1 MSSPGT
7 DSESE
12 KELTPPPLKRPR
24 QSRSSRTSSS
34 ASNVKNNSIL
44 PTASSSSTS
53 PIMNNS
59 PNLPPLAV
67 SILGVEP
74 IDEFVR
80 EIADF
85 VHHMVTT
92 RPNMGPD
99 AKVEVEAKLGILKDR
114 ITGKRISLP
123 VLVETILLPDGIDL
137 RFESNMSAMQH
148 KHFNT
153 ILNELQRHSSEPSHP
168 ASPLVYKHFKLVDSF
183 YTSDSP
189 RDREKIRVTREEKT
203 GTVTEVTKKVRLG
216 DLNIHSPKRAADW
229 RVSVNLEV
237 PVPHP
242 VGTPTLTR
250 RKDRICYSHEEFNI
264 DLTQVVSNVGPS
276 SPPETLHEL
285 EVEIARSTLLL
296 STASKRGDPN
306 VSEHERSAFDELIRS
321 FVNNTRILVKNANE
335 GWY

>member
-12 KELTPPPLKRPR
+12 REPTPPPPKRPR
-24 QSRSSRTSSS
+24 PSGSPKT
-34 ASNVKNNSIL
+34 ANGAPTHVTNNPSIL
-44 PTASSSSTS
+44 PTTS
-53 PIMNNS
+53 PVMNNAL
-59 PNLPPLAV
+59 NLPPLSV

-74 IDEFVR
+74 LDEFIR

-85 VHHMVTT
+85 VHHMVMN

-99 AKVEVEAKLGILKDR
+99 ARVEVEAKLGVLRDR
-114 ITGKRISLP
+114 ASGKRISLP
-123 VLVETILLPDGIDL
+123 VLVETILVPDVVDL

-153 ILNELQRHSSEPSHP
+153 ILNELQRRSSEPSHP
-168 ASPLVYKHFKLVDSF
+168 ASPLEYKHFKLVDSF
-183 YTSDSP
+183 YTTDNS
-189 RDREKIRVTREEKT
+189 RDRDKIRVTRDEKT
-203 GTVTEVTKKVRLG
+203 GTVIEVTKKMRLG

-242 VGTPTLTR
+242 VGSPTLTR

-264 DLTQVVSNVGPS
+264 DLTQVVSNAGPN

-285 EVEIARSTLLL
+285 EVEIARPTLLL
-296 STASKRGDPN
+296 STACKRGDPN
-306 VSEHERSAFDELIRS
+306 VPEHERNAFDELIRS
-321 FVNNTRILVKNANE
+321 FVNNARILVKNANE
-335 GWY
+335 GWH